1 MTRAAIEKD
10 RVTAVIL
17 LFLIAAGMTAYQ
29 GLPRAEDP
37 EITYRRAVVLTQLPG
52 ASTNRIEHLV
62 TDTIE
67 ATLQEI
73 PEIEYIASRSRTG
86 VSLITVRVRDDVG
99 DVQAVWDNL
108 RRKVARVAPD
118 LPDGTIG
125 PVVNDEFGD
134 IFGIIVT
141 LTGDGYSYAELKQMA
156 DAVRD
161 DLLRIDDV
169 AKVHIYGAQDQRIF
183 VDYEHERLAEV
194 GLGPLQLRSILGSVN
209 VLIPGGEVR
218 TGVERIALQPTGS
231 FESVD
236 DLRRTIVTLPG
247 RSELVALENLAS
259 ISRGYV
265 EPPTHL
271 VYASGTPGL
280 ALAISMRAGGNVIAL
295 GTDVR
300 REIARLQASY
310 PIGVE
315 FDIVR
320 FQPEVVSTRL
330 RTFIGSLLQSVGI
343 VVGVLLLFMGL
354 RTGFVVASLVPMTIL
369 VTLFLMSVFGIGLHQ
384 VSLAGLILA
393 LGMLVDN
400 AIVMTD
406 AITAQMEV
414 GRRPI
419 DAALN
424 AAQELRS
431 PLLVASLTTAGRV
444 PADLPRRVVHRG
456 IHGAAL
462 QGGHHHASRVMDP
475 GVDPHAAALCAP
487 APEPAGQR
495 IGSKG
500 PPTNSTR
507 ACSSHSKRAD
517 LTAAGEVYDSRLYRT
532 YRALLLAGLR
542 HRAIALA
549 VVVAVFLVAMQGFRF
564 LPSTFFPPS
573 DQAIFTAAYDLP
585 AGTSI
590 ERTAQGRR
598 GDRSLHRPR
607 VATGRRST
615 TGRGRRASLRG
626 RDQLDHLRRQRGATF
641 LHGARAGIEQR
652 RACLHHSEHDQPRR
666 YHQYPHPSAPGVL
679 PGAVPRPPRH
689 AQDPADRH
697 TVRGAGRGAAVGA

>member
-1 MTRAAIEKD
+1 M
-10 RVTAVIL
+10 
-17 LFLIAAGMTAYQ
+17 
-29 GLPRAEDP
+29 
-37 EITYRRAVVLTQLPG
+37 
-52 ASTNRIEHLV
+52 
-62 TDTIE
+62 
-67 ATLQEI
+67 
-73 PEIEYIASRSRTG
+73 
-86 VSLITVRVRDDVG
+86 
-99 DVQAVWDNL
+99 
-108 RRKVARVAPD
+108 
-118 LPDGTIG
+118 
-125 PVVNDEFGD
+125 
-134 IFGIIVT
+134 
-141 LTGDGYSYAELKQMA
+141 
-156 DAVRD
+156 
-161 DLLRIDDV
+161 
-169 AKVHIYGAQDQRIF
+169 
-183 VDYEHERLAEV
+183 
-194 GLGPLQLRSILGSVN
+194 
-209 VLIPGGEVR
+209 
-218 TGVERIALQPTGS
+218 ERIALQPTGS

-343 VVGVLLLFMGL
+343 VVGVLLLFMGYGPDSWSRASCRYNPRDAVPDVGL
-354 RTGFVVASLVPMTIL
+354 RYWPPS
-369 VTLFLMSVFGIGLHQ
+369 

-431 PLLVASLTTAGRV
+431 PLLVASLTTA
-444 PADLPRRVVHRG
+444 AAFLPIFLAESSTGEYTAPLFKVVT
-456 IHGAAL
+456 ITLLASWILAL
-462 QGGHHHASRVMDP
+462 TLTP
-475 GVDPHAAALCAP
+475 LLCARLLRSRRTTDREQG
-487 APEPAGQR
+487 ASDELDESLLVALE
-495 IGSKG
+495 
-500 PPTNSTR
+500 
-507 ACSSHSKRAD
+507 RAD

-590 ERTAQGRR
+590 ERTAQVVEEI
-598 GDRSLHRPR
+598 DRFIARELRPDAVR
-607 VATGRRST
+607 PPAAAGGLR
-615 TGRGRRASLRG
+615 LRG